1 MNHPTLHWP
10 QLGIKGSL
18 RSFSPWN
25 SFLASQLLPGWIFPC
40 GNFIWPKMSRDAE
53 RCPVAHWGE
62 QTLCL
67 VPSSLHRSTSWFLIL
82 RLVTESQAFFAAKE
96 QLQCYQLSTA
106 LLVIEVDDQQSL
118 NFSNHF
124 ILYRLY
130 TRLQTTENWNFYQPE
145 ILQFASIFQRRV
157 QTTRFWSFYHPC
169 KWRGQFELKPILN
182 HKWPSCL
189 ILVSVALL
197 GVDSLY
203 TSDTGP
209 YKWRVT
215 KSPNDLYEYQ
225 IPSPR

>member
-1 MNHPTLHWP
+1 
-10 QLGIKGSL
+10 
-18 RSFSPWN
+18 
-25 SFLASQLLPGWIFPC
+25 
-40 GNFIWPKMSRDAE
+40 MSRDAE

-62 QTLCL
+62 PTLCL
-67 VPSSLHRSTSWFLIL
+67 VPSLVVASFNILISHTSPAWWQ
-82 RLVTESQAFFAAKE
+82 RVELVCKNWKYAAKE

>member
-1 MNHPTLHWP
+1 MPKDAQLPSFPLRWTDTLPRAIVVAYFNILISHT
-10 QLGIKGSL
+10 
-18 RSFSPWN
+18 
-25 SFLASQLLPGWIFPC
+25 LPGD
-40 GNFIWPKMSRDAE
+40 RE
-53 RCPVAHWGE
+53 
-62 QTLCL
+62 
-67 VPSSLHRSTSWFLIL
+67 SS
-82 RLVTESQAFFAAKE
+82 FFAKIGNMRPRNNCNVTSC
-96 QLQCYQLSTA
+96 LLLS
-106 LLVIEVDDQQSL
+106 LLWRLMINKVSTFPIISFYIGFLRDSKQQR
-118 NFSNHF
+118 
-124 ILYRLY
+124 IGI
-130 TRLQTTENWNFYQPE
+130 FYQPE
-145 ILQFASIFQRRV
+145 ILQFAFIFQRRV